1 MLSVHMREE
10 AMGFAR
16 LLGFVS
22 LCLLMSVTVSRAAGI
37 EVAVEAEKLVE
48 SCQRKN
54 AAAIPFCLNEQLNR
68 NWKYKLGY
76 RGLPFSEIG
85 SLETIRKSAIG
96 NLFAF
101 VKVDDHKVACKITRN
116 YAAEL
121 DSIRKT
127 QKVLV
132 TGKIDAFYLIFN
144 FRSLHHLRLAPY
156 CSIEPAT

>member
-1 MLSVHMREE
+1 MEFGR
-10 AMGFAR
+10 F
-16 LLGFVS
+16 LGFVCV
-22 LCLLMSVTVSRAAGI
+22 CLLTSILPSRAAGI
-37 EVAVEAEKLVE
+37 EVVIEAERLVAG
-48 SCQRKN
+48 CHRKS
-54 AAAIPFCLNEQLNR
+54 AVAIPFCLNEQLNR

-76 RGLPFSEIG
+76 RGLPFSGIG
-85 SLETIRKSAIG
+85 SLEAIRKSAVG

-101 VKVDDHKVACKITRN
+101 VKVEDHKVACKITRN

-127 QKVLV
+127 QNVLI